1 MAKLDDLLRS
11 LNPSTAEIAQMV
23 LKYRGIRHLSY
34 TIDKLPVI
42 EMTGDV
48 KDFSTNQTF
57 RTTLRYNIAMNR
69 IIDSSCDCPD
79 SRFWHPCQ
87 HATAMVIMF
96 LTALEKG
103 QVRLPDWQKMDT
115 DQDLKDFIAN
125 ALSASETDQAG
136 DVEIEVHLSEGNRRA
151 NSVSLDMKIGR
162 TGSRKYKLKEVGKLA
177 SAIANHTEIRY
188 GKELDFFPSVESF
201 SPESQPLINLLYQK
215 YLSNRSEY
223 FWDGYT
229 SDIESGYLIPKN
241 QLDAFM
247 ESVWNMKLFVTEPE
261 GSRYQETIRTLE
273 DGNPE
278 FGFSLE
284 KTKDGYT
291 LSGKNSLIFSGLRYF
306 YFIAPEEKKII
317 RSPLTD
323 HSRNS
328 IRLQNLISRKTKLF
342 LAENDIRRF
351 LQSTMAPSEQ
361 EKIHAIG
368 FDPETYLPP
377 KPEFQVYL
385 DMPQDSFIT
394 CEVYAV
400 YHDQKF
406 NLLEG
411 YEKGR
416 EYRDIRTE
424 KQFDQM
430 ISAMFTGFDQEHH
443 RLVLADDEDKL
454 YDLLTKGIEQIRQK
468 AEVFITDSLKKITVR
483 TMPKISV
490 GISVNHDLL
499 QLDLSQDHRTLEDL
513 AEILSRY
520 TPKKKYYRLKNGT
533 FLNIDEDEMAEMVKL
548 NEQLQLSNAQI
559 RKGKVSI
566 PKYRAMVLDQAAEN
580 DTSLLIS
587 RDEYFRNLIS
597 QIHSIEL
604 TDYPIPDELDQVLR
618 DYQKAGFRWLSAL
631 QHNGFAG
638 LLADE
643 MGLGKSVQVIALIRS
658 LPKHHTLII
667 CPASLVYNWS
677 NEFTKF
683 APDLETVMII
693 GNAAQREELIHAHTA
708 NEILI
713 TSYDSIK
720 RDVELYDGHHFD
732 IEVIDEA
739 QYIKNAATQA
749 ASSVKE
755 INAAFRIALTGT
767 PIENRLSELWSI
779 FDYLMPGFLFT
790 YRHFRNAYELP
801 IVRDQDE
808 ETMNRL
814 REMIGPF
821 ILRRLKQDV
830 LTDLPDKLEEV
841 SYAPLE
847 GEQKELYDARVQRLK
862 IMLGKQSDEE
872 FRKNRIAVLAELT
885 RLRQLCCSPAL
896 VYDTYKGNS
905 AKEDLC
911 IDLIERAASEGHK
924 ILLFS
929 QFTTMLDLLIRRLE
943 EHGIRY
949 HLLTGSTSIRD
960 RSQMVEQ
967 FQKDDVPIFC
977 ISTKAGGTGLNLT
990 AADIVIHYDPWWNTA
1005 VENQATDRAH
1015 RIGQDKIVSVYRLI
1029 VKDTIEE
1036 RILKLAEQK
1045 ADLAGEI
1052 LSGEEMS
1059 SASITKEQLMSI
1071 LS

>member
-1 MAKLDDLLRS
+1 MSKADDFQRET
-11 LNPSTAEIAQMV
+11 NST
-23 LKYRGIRHLSY
+23 
-34 TIDKLPVI
+34 TIDLANLILKFKGIHSLTYTVNSLPVV
-42 EMTGDV
+42 ELEGDV
-48 KDFSTNQTF
+48 KDFITNKTYH
-57 RTTLRYNIAMNR
+57 TNVRYNISMNR
-69 IIDSSCDCPD
+69 VVDFSCKCPD
-79 SRFWHPCQ
+79 SGFRQPCQ
-87 HATAMVIMF
+87 HAAALVLMF
-96 LTALEKG
+96 LDAVDEGRIT
-103 QVRLPDWQKMDT
+103 LPDWQKKNT
-115 DQDLKDFIAN
+115 DQELKRFISES
-125 ALSASETDQAG
+125 LSGSSSDQSG
-136 DVEIEVHLSEGNRRA
+136 DIEIEVHLYEGSRIR
-151 NSVSLDMKIGR
+151 NSLALDMKIGR
-162 TGSRKYKLKEVGKLA
+162 TGSRKYKLKEVGKLVA
-177 SAIANHTEIRY
+177 AIANHTNIHY
-188 GKELDFFPSVESF
+188 GKELDFFPSLESF
-201 SPESQPLINLLYQK
+201 TPESRPLINFLYEK
-215 YLSNRSEY
+215 YLNFQDQYYWNS
-223 FWDGYT
+223 FT

-247 ESVWNMKLFVTEPE
+247 ESVWNMKLFMKEDVR
-261 GSRYQETIRTLE
+261 GISQETILTLE

-284 KTKDGYT
+284 KVKDGFM
-291 LSGKNSLIFSGLRYF
+291 LSGKDNMCFCGIRYF
-306 YFIAPEEKKII
+306 YFISPGGKTII
-317 RSPLTD
+317 RSSLSSQ
-323 HSRNS
+323 SRKS
-328 IRLQNLISRKTKLF
+328 IQLQNLITSRTKLF
-342 LAENDIRRF
+342 LSEDDIRGF
-351 LQSTMAPSEQ
+351 LQSIVTPSDQ
-361 EKIHAIG
+361 EPIRTSG
-368 FDPETYLPP
+368 FSLETYLPP

-400 YHDQKF
+400 YKDQKF

-443 RLVLADDEDKL
+443 RLVLADDEDRL
-454 YDLLTKGIEQIRQK
+454 YDLLTRGIDQIRQK
-468 AEVFITDSLKKITVR
+468 AEVFITDALKKLTVR

-520 TPKKKYYRLKNGT
+520 TPKKKFYRLKNGT
-533 FLNIDEDEMAEMVKL
+533 FLNVNEEEMAEMAKL

-587 RDEYFRNLIS
+587 RDDYFRNLIS

-604 TDYPIPDELDQVLR
+604 TDYPIPDNLVNVLR

-631 QHNGFAG
+631 HHNGFAG

-643 MGLGKSVQVIALIRS
+643 MGLGKSVQVIALIQS
-658 LPKHHTLII
+658 LAKHHTLII

-677 NEFTKF
+677 NEFEKF
-683 APDLETVMII
+683 APDLETVMVI
-693 GNAAQREELIHAHTA
+693 GNAAQREELIHAHA
-708 NEILI
+708 GNEILI

-720 RDVELYDGHHFD
+720 RDVELYEGHHFD

-739 QYIKNAATQA
+739 QYIKNASTQA

-755 INAAFRIALTGT
+755 ISASFRVALTGT

-779 FDYLMPGFLFT
+779 FDYLMPGFLYT
-790 YRHFRNAYELP
+790 YRHFRNAYEQP
-801 IVRDQDE
+801 IVKDQDE
-808 ETMNRL
+808 EAMSRL
-814 REMIGPF
+814 REMIAPF

-830 LTDLPDKLEEV
+830 LKDLPDKLEEV

-847 GEQKELYDARVQRLK
+847 GEQKELYEARVQRLK

-896 VYDTYKGNS
+896 VYDTYEGNS

-911 IDLIERAASEGHK
+911 LDLIERAANEGHK

-929 QFTTMLDLLIRRLE
+929 QFTTMLDLLLARLKQQE
-943 EHGIRY
+943 IRY
-949 HLLTGSTSIRD
+949 HLLTGSTSLRD
-960 RSQMVEQ
+960 RSKMVEQ
-967 FQKDDVPIFC
+967 FQKDDVPVFC

-1071 LS
+1071 LG